1 MSSEA
6 MERDEAAI
14 QRWSRLLPG
23 TSEFTGALD
32 AAKFHYMLEIV
43 RASSEG
49 RAALIDALGGEQ
61 VGWVSEHDP
70 LRIIHTHALRTDYI
84 ETADGRL
91 VYRNW
96 RPVFAFPSEEE

>member
-6 MERDEAAI
+6 IERAAGIACAAGIPSTDEAPLA
-14 QRWSRLLPG
+14 RDLWG
-23 TSEFTGALD
+23 V
-32 AAKFHYMLEIV
+32 MLRRV
-43 RASSEG
+43 VASSEG

-91 VYRNW
+91 IYRNW